1 MEYPFFCF
9 PMNLVLA
16 LVYPRLSENK
26 TLFSCPCFE
35 EYQKCVG
42 TRRMQERRPQTIIGI
57 TKDIERKDILYH
69 PQDMRFFG
77 VRHREPKLVIG
88 KNTFD
93 IILMPLHAIHIWYIH
108 FPQTII
114 PPGGYFTERDRGG
127 MFRRRSVFTKIHFF
141 CPFHSV

>member
-1 MEYPFFCF
+1 MSGYVTIQGVDIREAHSLEYPFFCF

-35 EYQKCVG
+35 EYQKCMG
-42 TRRMQERRPQTIIGI
+42 TRRMKERRPQTIIGI

-77 VRHREPKLVIG
+77 VRHRE
-88 KNTFD
+88 
-93 IILMPLHAIHIWYIH
+93 H
-108 FPQTII
+108 QTCN
-114 PPGGYFTERDRGG
+114 R
-127 MFRRRSVFTKIHFF
+127 
-141 CPFHSV
+141 